1 MIILFL
7 SRLPSY
13 RSWVPFIFASE
24 KCVPLEDTTSTSTR
38 LSDESLR
45 YAGRRR
51 RKTVIILL
59 LLVFFFSSSA
69 CVKYHTHTPVS
80 KKKKEFFPPTFCLF
94 LSANIKYI
102 CMYCKCERCLCSMI
116 ITSREKKKKKKV

>member
-13 RSWVPFIFASE
+13 RSWVPFILASE

-51 RKTVIILL
+51 RRRTVIILL

-69 CVKYHTHTPVS
+69 CVKYHTHTAVS
-80 KKKKEFFPPTFCLF
+80 KKKKRILPANF
-94 LSANIKYI
+94 LSLSLCKHKIY
-102 CMYCKCERCLCSMI
+102 MYVL
-116 ITSREKKKKKKV
+116 